1 MYNVYNHIAI
11 KNKHVYT
18 MHLRMCRHTKHMY
31 RKRCPGSDHQGGVEQ
46 KNRAWKMS
54 ETLPTTG
61 TVHTK
66 PIFSLENGKVQPSRV
81 QRLDFQLLNKKQD
94 RKPRNQN
101 QQYAKRTRDA
111 CSVVAVVTEIGV
123 TFGDPNAWNP
133 GF

>member
-11 KNKHVYT
+11 KKNIFIRCTCACVGT
-18 MHLRMCRHTKHMY
+18 QHMY
-31 RKRCPGSDHQGGVEQ
+31 RKRCPGSDHQGGVDQ
-46 KNRAWKMS
+46 KNRAWKMF

-66 PIFSLENGKVQPSRV
+66 PISSLENGKVQPSRV

-101 QQYAKRTRDA
+101 PQYAKRTRDA
-111 CSVVAVVTEIGV
+111 CSVVAVVTEIRV